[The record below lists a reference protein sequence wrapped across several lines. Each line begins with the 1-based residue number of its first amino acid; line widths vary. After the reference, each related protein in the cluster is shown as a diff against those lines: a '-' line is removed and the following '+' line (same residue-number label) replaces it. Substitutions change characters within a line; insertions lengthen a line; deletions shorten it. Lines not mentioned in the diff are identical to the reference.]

1 MVAATSTYDGA
12 AYCVDRA
19 VDLAL
24 RGAREE
30 AAQAVVDAHRQ
41 VAASPYPHLVRD
53 FQTYGTA
60 AVAAIRSGELERAV
74 TFLSLCQ
81 HVIDDMRRFESDE
94 LDMPV

>member
-1 MVAATSTYDGA
+1 MVAATSSYDGA

-19 VDLAL
+19 VELTIAGEIDDAV
-24 RGAREE
+24 
-30 AAQAVVDAHRQ
+30 QAVVDAHRQ
-41 VAASPYPHLVRD
+41 ITDSPYPHLVRD

-60 AVAAIRSGELERAV
+60 AVAAMRNGELERAV

-81 HVIDDMRRFESDE
+81 HVVDDMRRFESYE